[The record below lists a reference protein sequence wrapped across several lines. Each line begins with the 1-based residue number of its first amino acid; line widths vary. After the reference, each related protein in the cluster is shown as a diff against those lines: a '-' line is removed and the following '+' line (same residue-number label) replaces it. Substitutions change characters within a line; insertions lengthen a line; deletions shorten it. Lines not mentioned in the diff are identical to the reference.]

1 MDDNLI
7 WNVIEKYF
15 ESDTNLLVKHHI
27 NSFDD
32 FFNNKIYNIIKEK
45 NPIKIFKDKNEVTKN
60 YNLQAEIFFGGKEGN
75 VQ

>member
-1 MDDNLI
+1 MIILI

-32 FFNNKIYNIIKEK
+32 FLIIKFIHYKREK
-45 NPIKIFKDKNEVTKN
+45 SNKN
-60 YNLQAEIFFGGKEGN
+60 F
-75 VQ
+75 

>member
-45 NPIKIFKDKNEVTKN
+45 NPIKIC
-60 YNLQAEIFFGGKEGN
+60 
-75 VQ
+75 